1 MLHGETQIRGH
12 NPPESQFHDRGRFG
26 RLFPGLPVFAPDN
39 EKVRKAL
46 FELGE
51 RGELMDALD
60 VLPPPQPQPPPPDPN
75 EPPREASNLDNET
88 IPSGFTFFGQF
99 VDHDLTFDPTSIL
112 ERQNDPE
119 AIENF
124 RTPAFELDNVY
135 GAGPRVSRHLYDVND
150 PAKFL
155 IEKLG
160 GPDSNDDLP
169 RNSQNTALIADPR
182 NDENTIVSQ
191 LHVAFLKFHNAVVDH
206 LRKKNGDDPQIF
218 EKAQRMVRWHYQ
230 WLILHDFLPRIVG
243 QAVLNDVLDDR
254 PRERIFR
261 WRNEPFIPVE
271 FSVAAYRFGHSQVR
285 PGYGL
290 NGTFG
295 APIFNSALP
304 ADAADPQDLRGGK
317 RATRRFVEW
326 ARFFEGLGNAT
337 VPAPTPSKRIDP
349 RLSSAL
355 FALLP
360 GAPGQV
366 GGNGVGTIINP
377 QSLAQRNLLRSLAL
391 RLPSGQAMAKRL
403 GIKPLKLDELKR
415 FGVGFETSTPPWYY
429 ILREAQLEKDNEGRR
444 LGPLGARIVAEV
456 FVGIL
461 RGDRFSFLN
470 ANPNWK
476 PELAN
481 AQGKF
486 LMADMLKFA
495 GVPLAPPV
503 AAPTA

>member
-39 EKVRKAL
+39 QKVREAL
-46 FELGE
+46 FELGK
-51 RGELMDALD
+51 RGGLMDALD
-60 VLPPPQPQPPPPDPN
+60 IPAGQPG
-75 EPPREASNLDNET
+75 ASNLDNENL
-88 IPSGFTFFGQF
+88 PAGFTFFGQF

-160 GPDSNDDLP
+160 GPDTNDDMP

-191 LHVAFLKFHNAVVDH
+191 FHVAMLKFHNAIVDH
-206 LRKKNGDDPQIF
+206 LRGKGVTGSQVF
-218 EKAQRMVRWHYQ
+218 EQAQRMVRWHYQ
-230 WLILHDFLPRIVG
+230 WIILHDFLPRIVG
-243 QAVLNDVLDDR
+243 QTVLNNVLDDR

-285 PGYGL
+285 PAYRV
-290 NGTFG
+290 NGGFAT
-295 APIFNSALP
+295 AIFNNTLANE
-304 ADAADPQDLRGGK
+304 ADPADLRGGK
-317 RATRRFVEW
+317 RAARRFVEW
-326 ARFFEGLGNAT
+326 ARFFEGLADAS
-337 VPAPTPSKRIDP
+337 VPAPTPGKRIDS

-355 FALLP
+355 FGLLG
-360 GAPGQV
+360 GAPGQL
-366 GGNGVGTIINP
+366 GGDGVGTIINP
-377 QSLAQRNLLRSLAL
+377 ESLAQRNLLRSLAL

-403 GIKPLKLDELKR
+403 GIKPLKLDELKQ
-415 FGVGFETSTPPWYY
+415 FGAGFESSSPPWYY
-429 ILREAQLEKDNEGRR
+429 ILKESELEKDNEGRR
-444 LGPLGARIVAEV
+444 LGPVGAQIVAEV
-456 FVGIL
+456 FIGVL

-481 AQGKF
+481 AEGKF
-486 LMADMLKFA
+486 LMADLLKFA
-495 GVPLAPPV
+495 GVPLRPV
-503 AAPTA
+503 AAPAPAVAPAA

>member
-1 MLHGETQIRGH
+1 MLHGETQNRGH

-26 RLFPGLPVFAPDN
+26 RLFPGMPVFAPDN
-39 EKVRKAL
+39 PKVREAL
-46 FELGE
+46 FELGK
-51 RGELMDALD
+51 RGGLMDALD
-60 VLPPPQPQPPPPDPN
+60 IPANQPG
-75 EPPREASNLDNET
+75 ASNLDNET

-135 GAGPRVSRHLYDVND
+135 GSGPRVSRHLYDATD

-160 GPDSNDDLP
+160 GPGSNDDLP

-191 LHVAFLKFHNAVVDH
+191 LHLAMLKFHNAVVDH
-206 LRKKNGDDPQIF
+206 LRARGVANSQVF
-218 EKAQRMVRWHYQ
+218 EQAQRMVRWHYQ
-230 WLILHDFLPRIVG
+230 WIILHDFLPRLVG
-243 QAVLNDVLDDR
+243 QTLLNDVLDDR
-254 PRERIFR
+254 PREQLFR

-290 NGTFG
+290 NAGFG
-295 APIFNSALP
+295 AAIFNNTLP
-304 ADAADPQDLRGGK
+304 SNEADPNDLRGGK
-317 RATRRFVEW
+317 RAARRFVEW
-326 ARFFEGLGNAT
+326 ARFFEGLGDAT
-337 VPAPTPSKRIDP
+337 VPAPAFSKRIDT
-349 RLSSAL
+349 RLSTAL
-355 FALLP
+355 FGLIT
-360 GAPGQV
+360 GAPGQL
-366 GGNGVGTIINP
+366 GGDGVGTLTNP
-377 QSLAQRNLLRSLAL
+377 ESLAQRNLLRGLAL

-403 GIKPLKLDELKR
+403 RIRPLVLEELKQL
-415 FGVGFETSTPPWYY
+415 GVGFEHSTPPWYY
-429 ILREAQLEKDNEGRR
+429 ILKEAELEKDNEGRR
-444 LGPLGARIVAEV
+444 LGPVGARIVAEV
-456 FVGIL
+456 FVGVL

-481 AQGKF
+481 SEGKF
-486 LMADMLKFA
+486 LMADLLKFA
-495 GVPLAPPV
+495 GVPLRPV
-503 AAPTA
+503 AAPAPAPAPTPAESPAA